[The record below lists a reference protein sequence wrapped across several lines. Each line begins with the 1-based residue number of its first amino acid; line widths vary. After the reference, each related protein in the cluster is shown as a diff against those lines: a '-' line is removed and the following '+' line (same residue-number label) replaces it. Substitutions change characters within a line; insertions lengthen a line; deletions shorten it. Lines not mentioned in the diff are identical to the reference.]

1 MIYKYALAEVLRNE
15 RLAQG
20 RTLRQVSSKG
30 MIGLTYLWEVE
41 NAKKEISSELLEGL
55 SKSLGVPTHEIV
67 IRAGM
72 LMAGIEVPDTIESL
86 LDNYTEPMV
95 RS

>member
-1 MIYKYALAEVLRNE
+1 MIYKHALADVLKQE

-20 RTLRQVSSKG
+20 RTLRSVSQKG

-55 SKSLGVPTHEIV
+55 AQSLGVPTHELV

-86 LDNYTEPMV
+86 LDNYTEMV
-95 RS
+95 

>member
-1 MIYKYALAEVLRNE
+1 
-15 RLAQG
+15 
-20 RTLRQVSSKG
+20 

-41 NAKKEISSELLEGL
+41 NARKEISSELLEGL
-55 SKSLGVPTHEIV
+55 ANSLGVPTHEIV

-86 LDNYTEPMV
+86 LDNYAEPMV
-95 RS
+95 R